1 MKNSGFRAFICVILI
16 LSFVSSSAVYGLAE
30 GVEPTETVQAVEV
43 VEEATDLSIGSKG
56 DQVVSL
62 QQRLYQLGF
71 FTSAI
76 DGDFGNNTMAA
87 VQEAKS
93 YWRELEQKKI
103 DQYIA
108 SLTPAPTQTPEPFT
122 PYPADDES
130 FVEEVQAVEILP
142 TDT

>member
-62 QQRLYQLGF
+62 QQR
-71 FTSAI
+71 
-76 DGDFGNNTMAA
+76 
-87 VQEAKS
+87 
-93 YWRELEQKKI
+93 
-103 DQYIA
+103 
-108 SLTPAPTQTPEPFT
+108 
-122 PYPADDES
+122 
-130 FVEEVQAVEILP
+130 
-142 TDT
+142 